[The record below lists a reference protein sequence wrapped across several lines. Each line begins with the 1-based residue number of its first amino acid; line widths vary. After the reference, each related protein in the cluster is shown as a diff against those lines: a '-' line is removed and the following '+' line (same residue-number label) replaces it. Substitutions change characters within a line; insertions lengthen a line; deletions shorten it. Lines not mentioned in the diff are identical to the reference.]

1 MADKNEKQKSAE
13 EKTRGEKQKLANLK
27 RHEKTEKASARLS
40 TGTIEKL
47 TEAPRVKTRY
57 FDVVLPE
64 MLKARGKGNR
74 HQIPRLAKIVVNMGI
89 SEARDNI
96 QALDSAR
103 EDLAAITGQRP
114 EIRRAKKSISNFK
127 LRQGMPIGVRVT
139 LRGIRMYEFYDRF
152 IMTAVPRIRDFRGLP
167 PKGFDGGGNYNLG
180 LKEHHVFSEVDLEK
194 SPKALGMNITFVTT
208 SKNDKDALDFLTRLG
223 MPFKKDAASKE

>member
-13 EKTRGEKQKLANLK
+13 EKARGEKQKLANKK
-27 RHEKTEKASARLS
+27 RQEKSEKASARLAI
-40 TGTIEKL
+40 GTIEKL
-47 TEAPRVKTRY
+47 TEAPRIKTRY
-57 FDVVLPE
+57 FDIVRPE
-64 MLKARGKGNR
+64 ILKERGKGNK
-74 HQIPRLAKIVVNMGI
+74 HQVPQLTKIVVNMGI

-152 IMTAVPRIRDFRGLP
+152 IMTAVPRIRDFRGLS

-180 LKEHHVFSEVDLEK
+180 LKEHHIFSEVNLEK
-194 SPKALGMNITFVTT
+194 SPKALGMNVTFVTT
-208 SKNDKDALDFLTRLG
+208 AKNDKDALDLLARLG
-223 MPFKKDAASKE
+223 MPFKKDAASKG